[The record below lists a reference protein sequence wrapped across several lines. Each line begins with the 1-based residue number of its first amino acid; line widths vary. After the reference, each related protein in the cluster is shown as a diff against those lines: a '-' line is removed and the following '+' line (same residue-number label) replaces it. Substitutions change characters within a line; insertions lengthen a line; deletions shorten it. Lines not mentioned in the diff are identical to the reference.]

1 MTSFFW
7 NVRGF
12 NKDLKHSI
20 VKEWVRSNKMSF
32 GGILETRVKENK
44 AERIIKKVFKGWV
57 SITNYEFSQGG
68 RIWLVWRDEVC
79 LTPVYKTDQLIT
91 CSVAL
96 QGQEEFFFTCVYAN
110 NTVEGRKEGV
120 MGRFE

>member
-1 MTSFFW
+1 M
-7 NVRGF
+7 
-12 NKDLKHSI
+12 
-20 VKEWVRSNKMSF
+20 
-32 GGILETRVKENK
+32 
-44 AERIIKKVFKGWV
+44 FKGWV

>member
-1 MTSFFW
+1 M
-7 NVRGF
+7 
-12 NKDLKHSI
+12 
-20 VKEWVRSNKMSF
+20 
-32 GGILETRVKENK
+32 
-44 AERIIKKVFKGWV
+44 FKGWV

-110 NTVEGRKEGV
+110 NTVEGKKELWEDLNNNQARLCFATRLG
-120 MGRFE
+120 